1 VKRSVPL
8 ESLKFG
14 VCLQE
19 KLPLSMYNGLP
30 IIALIFVIYSTSV
43 TLRFNFSTQ
52 LRNLTSFPDLGNK
65 EKWWCLTG
73 ILSKKIAKNEILLYV
88 VLALSDGGA
97 VASWLVLSIPDQ
109 AEIVDTY
116 PSKSLDN
123 LIIVMLTVVP
133 TFLMSYFQLYFQFRW
148 GNDQCN
154 SHCRRSK
161 EEK

>member
-1 VKRSVPL
+1 MKRSVPL

-30 IIALIFVIYSTSV
+30 IIALIYIIYSTSV
-43 TLRFNFSTQ
+43 TLWFNFSMQ
-52 LRNLTSFPDLGNK
+52 LRNLTSFPDLGNR
-65 EKWWCLTG
+65 EKWWCLTE
-73 ILSKKIAKNEILLYV
+73 ILSKKIAKNEILFYV
-88 VLALSDGGA
+88 ALVLSDGGA
-97 VASWLVLSIPDQ
+97 VASWLVLSTPDQ

-123 LIIVMLTVVP
+123 LIIVMLAAVSTVLIP
-133 TFLMSYFQLYFQFRW
+133 YFQLYFQFRW
-148 GNDQCN
+148 GNDQC
-154 SHCRRSK
+154 SHCCRNK